1 MKVLYF
7 RDGWEGADREVDVT
21 MNVQFSCGGSQ
32 GLFCPVDK
40 KKKKKKQE
48 VAICALMTRVCCTTE
63 QLRHKTF

>member
-40 KKKKKKQE
+40 KK
-48 VAICALMTRVCCTTE
+48 TRSSHLCTNDKSV
-63 QLRHKTF
+63 LHN